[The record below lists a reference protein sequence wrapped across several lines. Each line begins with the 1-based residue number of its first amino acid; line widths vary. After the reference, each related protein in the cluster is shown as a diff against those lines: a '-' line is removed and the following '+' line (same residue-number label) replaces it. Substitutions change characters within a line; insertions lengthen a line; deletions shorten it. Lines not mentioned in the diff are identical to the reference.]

1 MIRVET
7 LNLTDVR
14 MKARLAYFDAGYG
27 PTVFENT
34 ASSPT
39 PPGPGPSGNGLV
51 WGAGNYLIWGSGNY
65 LIWGT

>member
-34 ASSPT
+34 ASSP
-39 PPGPGPSGNGLV
+39 GPSGNGLV

>member
-39 PPGPGPSGNGLV
+39 PPGPSGNGLV